1 MAHDSIIVMDDARRM
16 VGDILETYSHG
27 GATFAKVRT
36 GPGQTG
42 FVELP
47 DNPETPSYLLY
58 CHECGHLEEQEDG
71 STETVGE
78 KETDLHGHH
87 KVYQGF
93 QQAFAAL
100 AEMDVD
106 DDAEPDIGIAMS
118 DLMDIA
124 ATGMKR
130 TAEDAG
136 ERVEFSDPP
145 QF

>member
-1 MAHDSIIVMDDARRM
+1 MAD
-16 VGDILETYSHG
+16 
-27 GATFAKVRT
+27 
-36 GPGQTG
+36 
-42 FVELP
+42 
-47 DNPETPSYLLY
+47 
-58 CHECGHLEEQEDG
+58 
-71 STETVGE
+71 STEIARNELDKRREYVRP
-78 KETDLHGHH
+78 DLHGHH